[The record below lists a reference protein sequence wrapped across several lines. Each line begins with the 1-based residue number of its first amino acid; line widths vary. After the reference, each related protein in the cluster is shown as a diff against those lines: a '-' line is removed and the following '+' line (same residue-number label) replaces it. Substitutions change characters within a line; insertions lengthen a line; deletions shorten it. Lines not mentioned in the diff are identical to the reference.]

1 LLLLSLC
8 PALTLSSGASGAGAA
23 AVGAAAFGIFAAATA
38 ALAVL
43 AVLSATAAPGREGA
57 LVAPLVAAVF
67 GLLLPFGTA
76 VALSDAFAVAFEP
89 IVASRI

>member
-1 LLLLSLC
+1 LLLLSLG
-8 PALTLSSGASGAGAA
+8 PALTLSSGVSGAGAGAA

-43 AVLSATAAPGREGA
+43 SATAAPGREGA
-57 LVAPLVAAVF
+57 LVAPLVAVF